1 MAEFKQA
8 IFPDAGLPPVG
19 PYSPAILSG
28 NILFLSGQIAL
39 DETTGNLMSGTIEEE
54 THQVM
59 RNLGKLLQTQGLGYE
74 HLVKVSIFLTD
85 LGQFG
90 NVNKVYASYFKDG
103 IYPARET
110 VQVVRLPKDAH
121 VEMSAIAIK
130 P

>member
-1 MAEFKQA
+1 MAAFKQA
-8 IFPDAGLPPVG
+8 LFPETGLPPVG

-28 NILFLSGQIAL
+28 NMLFLSGQIAL
-39 DETTGNLMSGTIEEE
+39 DEITGNLLCGTIEEE

-59 RNLGKLLQTQGLGYE
+59 RNMGKLLQTQGLGYE

-103 IYPARET
+103 VYPARET

-121 VEMSAIAIK
+121 VEMSGIAVK
-130 P
+130 H